1 MNKLLP
7 AAMAAAVA
15 ALGAHAAETNET
27 ETAELPPVV
36 VEASRLGKTQNE
48 IPAAVQ
54 VVTHDEI
61 AASGARD
68 VVDLLE
74 KRANSLNVI
83 RTGAGNPALAQVA
96 MPGYGE
102 NGFGRTLVMVDGQRL
117 NFADMSAPL
126 LPQIDLGA
134 VQNVEILRGSQNVLH
149 GDAAS
154 AGAINITTEPQDYDL
169 HGRVEL
175 HAGSWDTF
183 GARTSLRGGDQE
195 AKVKYWANGG
205 WEHSDGFRDHNG
217 WQTWNAAGGVKKEWE
232 NGSFL
237 RVSALYSDADYDLPG
252 YLSPGEWRHH
262 RRRSNTH
269 SDWYRRSTWGLNTTL
284 EAVLNEE
291 NRLRLDLTFSRSEM
305 KTRSVFAGSYT
316 DYDPSNGYAP
326 ATVWYADDYR
336 LHYDL
341 YTFEATPQWINTT
354 SLGGL
359 ENELIAGAA
368 YRYDRLHG
376 DSSDDMRYRP
386 DFWGSSMETLS
397 RFEFN
402 RQSMGV
408 FAQDTLN
415 LTDTLSIEGGGRYQR
430 TWDENTTLVSPR
442 RVSDTYAADAAL
454 LFAPVEDLKSYVRF
468 SRFFRNPFLDENPF
482 RNYAA
487 QKVLSPET
495 GWSVNVGADYEFL
508 DEFSAFADLFVSRTK
523 HEILYDKFVWNNNVN
538 APDDI
543 VREGFSVGAAWER
556 EKVAGAR
563 LAYTFVD
570 AEFDG
575 GAYDGKDVPM
585 VAESTAVASGRVWIW
600 DECFLF
606 GGGRFLSPRRPFS
619 DFSNESRQMPSCTL
633 FHVGV
638 QYIPE
643 ASWLEG
649 FRFCLVV
656 DNLFD
661 RRYADCATRS
671 SNSRDAVY
679 YPGAGRSFTFTVS
692 YEF

>member
-1 MNKLLP
+1 MNKLIP
-7 AAMAAAVA
+7 AAVA
-15 ALGAHAAETNET
+15 AMSLGAYAAETNET
-27 ETAELPPVV
+27 VTAELPPVV
-36 VEASRLGKTQNE
+36 VEASRIGKTPNE
-48 IPAAVQ
+48 IPSAVQ
-54 VVTHDEI
+54 VITRGEI
-61 AASGARD
+61 ATSGARD
-68 VVDLLE
+68 VADLLE

-83 RTGAGNPALAQVA
+83 RTGAGNPALAQIA

-126 LPQIDLGA
+126 LSQIDLGA
-134 VQNVEILRGSQNVLH
+134 VQSVEILRGSRNVLH

-169 HGRVEL
+169 HGHVEL
-175 HAGSWDTF
+175 HAGSWDTY
-183 GARTSLRGGDQE
+183 GTRASLRGGDRE
-195 AKVKYWANGG
+195 ADVKYWANGG
-205 WEHSDGFRDHNG
+205 WEHSDGYRDHNG
-217 WQTWNAAGGVKKEWE
+217 WQIWNAAGGVKKEWE

-252 YLSPGEWRHH
+252 YLASGEWRHH
-262 RRRSNTH
+262 RKRSNTH
-269 SDWYRRSTWGLNTTL
+269 SDWYRRTTWGLNTTL
-284 EAVLNEE
+284 ETVLNEE
-291 NRLRLDLTFSRSEM
+291 NKLRLDLTFSRSEM
-305 KTRSVFAGSYT
+305 KTRSVSTGSYIG
-316 DYDPSNGYAP
+316 YDPFNWYTP
-326 ATVWYADDYR
+326 TTVSYIDDYR

-341 YTFEATPQWINTT
+341 DSFEATPQWINTT

-359 ENELIAGAA
+359 ENELIVGAT

-376 DSSDDMRYRP
+376 DNSNDSLYVP
-386 DFWGSSMETLS
+386 DFYGYSGMTSS
-397 RFEFN
+397 RFEYN
-402 RQSMGV
+402 RQSMGI

-415 LTDTLSIEGGGRYQR
+415 LTETLSVEGGGRYQR

-442 RVSDTYAADAAL
+442 RISDTYAADAAL
-454 LFAPVEDLKSYVRF
+454 LFAPVEGLKSYMRF

-482 RNYAA
+482 MNFAA

-508 DEFSAFADLFVSRTK
+508 DEFTVFADLFVSRTK

-538 APDDI
+538 APNDI

-563 LAYTFVD
+563 LAYTFVN

-575 GAYDGKDVPM
+575 GVYDGKEVPM
-585 VAESTAVASGRVWIW
+585 VSESTVVTSGRVWIW
-600 DECFLF
+600 DECFMF
-606 GGGRFLSPRRPFS
+606 GGCRFLSPRRPFS
-619 DFSNESRQMPSCTL
+619 DFSNESRQIPSCTL
-633 FHVGV
+633 FHIGV

-643 ASWLEG
+643 VSWLKG
-649 FRFCLVV
+649 FSFCFVV
-656 DNLFD
+656 DNLLD
-661 RRYADCATRS
+661 RRYADCATRRQ
-671 SNSRDAVY
+671 NSRDAVY
-679 YPGAGRSFTFTVS
+679 YPGAGRSYMFTIR